1 MTIRYLSILFLTL
14 SLFSCNAQE
23 DIPKELKF
31 SFEYLNK
38 NWDSKE
44 IEIFKNITEKDTTTP
59 RNYHFGIGMYLR
71 NNLLRHN
78 KKSEEITKFFNSLGI
93 HHFDD
98 MSSIILTSYHR
109 YLNGEN
115 IELQSQVDK
124 YLEYWKPIIDCE
136 KNQKIK
142 AVEIYNKFKIGDTLN
157 IKMPV
162 SENNSVIDYPCDN
175 GNLEWKFDKSK
186 DLFITGIIIDK
197 YNINS
202 ESNVFFKVKII
213 NKNHSETEIM
223 MEKVNIGDEFD
234 FNLSTAWKIE

>member
-1 MTIRYLSILFLTL
+1 MTIRYLSILFITL

-23 DIPKELKF
+23 DVPKELKF

-59 RNYHFGIGMYLR
+59 RNYHFGIGMNLR

-78 KKSEEITKFFNSLGI
+78 EKSEEITKFFDSLGI
-93 HHFDD
+93 HHYDD

-109 YLNGEN
+109 YLNNEN
-115 IELQSQVDK
+115 IQLKSQVNK
-124 YLEYWKPIIDCE
+124 YVEYWKPIIDCE
-136 KNQKIK
+136 KKQEIK
-142 AVEIYNKFKIGDTLN
+142 AVEIYSKYKVGDTLK

-162 SENNSVIDYPCDN
+162 SENNSVVDYPC
-175 GNLEWKFDKSK
+175 GNETLEWEFDESK
-186 DLFITGIIIDK
+186 DLFIKGIITKK

-202 ESNVFFKVKII
+202 NSNVFFKLKII
-213 NKNHSETEIM
+213 SKNHLETEIM

-234 FNLSTAWKIE
+234 FSLSTAWKIE

>member
-1 MTIRYLSILFLTL
+1 MKNILLLFLIF
-14 SLFSCNAQE
+14 SLFSCDGQKKV
-23 DIPKELKF
+23 PVELRL

-44 IEIFKNITEKDTTTP
+44 IEIFKNISEKDTTTP

-78 KKSEEITKFFNSLGI
+78 EKSEKITKFFDSLGI
-93 HHFDD
+93 HHYDD

-109 YLNGEN
+109 YLNNED
-115 IELQSQVDK
+115 IQLQSQVDK
-124 YLEYWKPIIDCE
+124 YVEYWKPIIDCE
-136 KNQKIK
+136 KKQEIK
-142 AVEIYNKFKIGDTLN
+142 AIEIYTKYKVGDTLK

-162 SENNSVIDYPCDN
+162 SENNSVVDYPCGN
-175 GNLEWKFDKSK
+175 GTLEWEFDESK
-186 DLFITGIIIDK
+186 DLFVKGVIIKK

-202 ESNVFFKVKII
+202 KSNVFFKVKVIS
-213 NKNHSETEIM
+213 KNHLETEIM

-234 FNLSTAWKIE
+234 FSLSTAWKIE

>member
-213 NKNHSETEIM
+213 TKNHSETEIM

>member
-1 MTIRYLSILFLTL
+1 MTIRCLSILFLSL
-14 SLFSCNAQE
+14 SLHSCNGQK

-44 IEIFKNITEKDTTTP
+44 IEIFKNISEKDTTTP

-78 KKSEEITKFFNSLGI
+78 EKSEELTKFFDSIGI
-93 HHFDD
+93 HHYDD

-109 YLNGEN
+109 YLNNEN

-124 YLEYWKPIIDCE
+124 YVESWKPIIDCE

-142 AVEIYNKFKIGDTLN
+142 AVEIYNKFKIGDTLK

-175 GNLEWKFDKSK
+175 GNLEWEYDESK
-186 DLFITGIIIDK
+186 DLSITAIIINK

-202 ESNVFFKVKII
+202 KSNVFFKVKILS
-213 NKNHSETEIM
+213 KNHLETEIM
-223 MEKVNIGDEFD
+223 MNKVNVGETFS
-234 FNLSTAWKIE
+234 FSLSTAWKIE

>member
-1 MTIRYLSILFLTL
+1 MTIRYLSILFITL

-31 SFEYLNK
+31 SFEYLNN

-44 IEIFKNITEKDTTTP
+44 IEIFKNITKKDTITP
-59 RNYHFGIGMYLR
+59 INYHFGIGMYLR

-78 KKSEEITKFFNSLGI
+78 EKSEEITKFFNSLGI

-124 YLEYWKPIIDCE
+124 YSEYWKPIIDCE
-136 KNQKIK
+136 KIRK
-142 AVEIYNKFKIGDTLN
+142 
-157 IKMPV
+157 
-162 SENNSVIDYPCDN
+162 
-175 GNLEWKFDKSK
+175 
-186 DLFITGIIIDK
+186 
-197 YNINS
+197 
-202 ESNVFFKVKII
+202 
-213 NKNHSETEIM
+213 
-223 MEKVNIGDEFD
+223 
-234 FNLSTAWKIE
+234 

>member
-1 MTIRYLSILFLTL
+1 MTIKYLSILLLTL
-14 SLFSCNAQE
+14 SLFSCKGQE

-44 IEIFKNITEKDTTTP
+44 IEIFKKISEKDTTTP

-78 KKSEEITKFFNSLGI
+78 QKSEKLTKFFNSFGI
-93 HHFDD
+93 HHYDD
-98 MSSIILTSYHR
+98 MSAIILTSYHR
-109 YLNGEN
+109 YLNNEN
-115 IELQSQVDK
+115 IELQSQVNK

-175 GNLEWKFDKSK
+175 GNLEWEFDESK

-202 ESNVFFKVKII
+202 ESNVFFKVKVIT
-213 NKNHSETEIM
+213 KNHLETEIM
-223 MEKVNIGDEFD
+223 MEKVNVGDEFD
-234 FNLSTAWKIE
+234 FRLSTAWKIE